1 MVSGSWLLLLRP
13 VHLIRRASTF
23 HLPLSAAGSLL
34 LLLPPSLAS
43 PLELKAASTT
53 VRDSL
58 PSTTSFAA
66 ATTMDIP
73 SKIEKLEAKIEVLEA
88 KNGKLEA
95 EIEELEAENQDL
107 RAENQDL
114 RKQVTVIVNPEGRKD
129 IRAQITA
136 NQSAITAN
144 QSAITAN
151 QST

>member
-1 MVSGSWLLLLRP
+1 MWELAAFTTSCSPHKEG
-13 VHLIRRASTF
+13 F
-23 HLPLSAAGSLL
+23 HLPPSTFAAGSLL

-43 PLELKAASTT
+43 PFELKAASTT

-88 KNGKLEA
+88 KNVKLEA

>member
-1 MVSGSWLLLLRP
+1 MGHAGRDHLGITQGRGYSGWSQVSGKWELAAFTTSCSP
-13 VHLIRRASTF
+13 HKEGF
-23 HLPLSAAGSLL
+23 HLPPSTFAAGSLL

-88 KNGKLEA
+88 KNVKLEA
-95 EIEELEAENQDL
+95 
-107 RAENQDL
+107 
-114 RKQVTVIVNPEGRKD
+114 
-129 IRAQITA
+129 
-136 NQSAITAN
+136 
-144 QSAITAN
+144 
-151 QST
+151 